1 MFLFPD
7 VLANFDPI
15 PRSWDL
21 DLLNETGVRD
31 HSPYDSGKCP
41 KHLISDGLHSFRG
54 IQGVRSIQHF
64 LKFSTKF
71 STGCLNLLQNI
82 YVIKKK

>member
-31 HSPYDSGKCP
+31 HSPYDSGKGP
-41 KHLISDGLHSFRG
+41 KHLISGE
-54 IQGVRSIQHF
+54 
-64 LKFSTKF
+64 
-71 STGCLNLLQNI
+71 
-82 YVIKKK
+82 